1 MQGLEYSS
9 ESLYSRAIMLRKK
22 KKINIYVEDT
32 NKEYE
37 YETIFKRLL
46 GEDDYSNLINDIIG
60 LGGKQKV
67 KEYYQDNGP
76 MTEKAYNFYLV
87 DGDFDRYIKSETMI
101 QDSCFLYLETYNIE
115 NYLIDEKACECY
127 SKSRLKCFD
136 KEVHEK
142 INFNYWK
149 DSLVG
154 QIYPL
159 FFCFCLSQQEHLK
172 EPTVS
177 QSPGKF
183 INYKTGIDVRDEEIQ
198 NYKQHIFE
206 NIDEPNKK
214 LVSIKERY
222 EQINGNDYFNLI
234 CGKFLFK
241 CLCFYLANIIGD
253 FKHEDLRG
261 YLISHFDIE
270 KLSYVRQAI
279 FEVKNS
285 KNTIF
290 YK

>member
-1 MQGLEYSS
+1 MQGLAYSL

-22 KKINIYVEDT
+22 KKVNIYVEDT
-32 NKEYE
+32 DKEYE
-37 YETIFKRLL
+37 DETIFKRLL
-46 GEDDYSNLINDIIG
+46 GEADYNKFINDITG

-67 KEYYQDNGP
+67 KKYYEDNGS
-76 MTEKAYNFYLV
+76 MTEEAYNFYLV
-87 DGDFDRYIKSETMI
+87 DGDFDRYIESETMI

-142 INFNYWK
+142 INFNHWK

-154 QIYPL
+154 NIYPL
-159 FFCFCLSQQEHLK
+159 FLYFCLSQQEHLS

-177 QSPGKF
+177 QHPSKF
-183 INYKTGIDVRDEEIQ
+183 VNFKTGIDVLDEEVQ
-198 NYKQHIFE
+198 NYRQHIFE
-206 NIDEPNKK
+206 NINAPNEK
-214 LVSIKERY
+214 LDSIKERY
-222 EQINGNDYFNLI
+222 EQINGDDYFNLI

-241 CLCFYLANIIGD
+241 CLSCYIMKIIGP
-253 FKHEDLRG
+253 FRHEDFRG

-270 KLSYVRQAI
+270 KLNYVRKAI
-279 FEVKNS
+279 FKVITS
-285 KNTIF
+285 KNIVSS
-290 YK
+290 K

>member
-1 MQGLEYSS
+1 MQGLAYSS

-22 KKINIYVEDT
+22 QKVNIYVEDT
-32 NKEYE
+32 DKEYE

-46 GEDDYSNLINDIIG
+46 GEADYNKFINDITG

-67 KEYYQDNGP
+67 KKFYEDNGP
-76 MTEKAYNFYLV
+76 MTEDAHNFYLV
-87 DGDFDRYIKSETMI
+87 DGDFDRYIESESMI
-101 QDSCFLYLETYNIE
+101 QDCCFLYLETYNIE

-142 INFNYWK
+142 INFNHWK

-159 FFCFCLSQQEHLK
+159 FLCFCLSQQEHLN

-177 QSPGKF
+177 QPTGKF

-222 EQINGNDYFNLI
+222 EQINGDDYFNLI

-253 FKHEDLRG
+253 FKHEDFRG
-261 YLISHFDIE
+261 YLIFHFDIE

-279 FEVKNS
+279 FKAINS
-285 KNTIF
+285 KSKI
-290 YK
+290 

>member
-1 MQGLEYSS
+1 MQELVYSL

-22 KKINIYVEDT
+22 QKVNIYVEDT
-32 NKEYE
+32 DKEYE

-46 GEDDYSNLINDIIG
+46 GEADYNKLINDITG
-60 LGGKQKV
+60 LGGKQQV
-67 KEYYQDNGP
+67 KKYYEANGS
-76 MTEKAYNFYLV
+76 MTENAHNFYLV
-87 DGDFDRYIKSETMI
+87 DGDFDRYIESESMI

-142 INFNYWK
+142 INFNHWK

-159 FFCFCLSQQEHLK
+159 FLCFCLSQQEHLK

-214 LVSIKERY
+214 LVLIKERY
-222 EQINGNDYFNLI
+222 KQINGDDYFNLI

-241 CLCFYLANIIGD
+241 CLCFYLVKIIGD

-279 FEVKNS
+279 FKVVTNKNIVSS
-285 KNTIF
+285 K
-290 YK
+290 